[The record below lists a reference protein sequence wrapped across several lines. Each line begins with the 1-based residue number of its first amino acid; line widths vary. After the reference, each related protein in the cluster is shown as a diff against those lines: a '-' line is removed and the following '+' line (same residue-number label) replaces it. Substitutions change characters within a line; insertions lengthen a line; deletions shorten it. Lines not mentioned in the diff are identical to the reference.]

1 VDPEAPAVTDRAFER
16 EVRNVIVGGLAT
28 LLFLAGTA
36 VVVLRNTVAWG
47 VGENLRRLTAETR
60 AVANRLGA
68 TPDPAAALVSDALV
82 ARLLRD
88 VNARSATLYDA
99 QGRRVAD
106 APFLPD
112 AGLAPVTATPAA
124 ELPSAEP
131 LVGAGDGAPPAITVV
146 LPGGTRIL
154 RVVWDG
160 TSIAEARR
168 NARILSV
175 AVPAAA
181 LVLVLLVVPFLRR
194 LLEPIDALTQVARGA
209 GDLVPAVRAGGDEAE
224 TAIAT
229 FQRTVEE
236 LKKRTSELE
245 GLRRSEKRR
254 ADVLAVT
261 ADTLVRSHPGGLV
274 VVDAAGRL
282 TQANVPARELLG
294 LAEEDLGSPAAE
306 AAVDAVPA
314 IREAARAA
322 RAGTPTLS
330 KELALGEGPDARLVE
345 LTAVPILD
353 SSKAVLGVLL
363 FLEDRTTTRRLEREL
378 SSRRELAALGEM
390 SAGIAHEFRNATGT
404 ILGWARL
411 AAKTEDPAARARQ
424 LEAIQTEAEHV
435 ARVTGDFLFFGRP
448 ERLEA
453 GPCDL
458 RALALEIADEQRTLT
473 PGVSVEVKGTFAAA
487 FADAALVRRALV
499 NLVKNACEA
508 AAAGPRAGRVALR
521 GEGEAAGFARIAVE
535 DDGSGVPGEA
545 AAKLFVPFFSTKDT
559 GTGLGLAMV
568 AKIVALHGGT
578 VSVGRSAALQGA
590 RFALELPVA
599 PAAS

>member
-1 VDPEAPAVTDRAFER
+1 MTDRAFER

-47 VGENLRRLTAETR
+47 VSENLRRLTAETR
-60 AVANRLGA
+60 AVANRLGMA
-68 TPDPAAALVSDALV
+68 PDPGEALVSDAAV

-88 VNARSATLYDA
+88 VNAQSAALYDA

-112 AGLAPVTATPAA
+112 AGLAPTTATPAA
-124 ELPSAEP
+124 EVPSGEP
-131 LVGAGDGAPPAITVV
+131 HVGSGDGASPAITVA

-194 LLEPIDALTQVARGA
+194 LLEPIDALTEAARGA
-209 GDLVPAVRAGGDEAE
+209 GGLVPAVRAGSDEAE

-229 FQRTVEE
+229 FARTVEE
-236 LKKRTSELE
+236 LKKRTAELE
-245 GLRRSEKRR
+245 GLRSSEKRR

-274 VVDAAGRL
+274 VVDAALRL
-282 TQANVPARELLG
+282 TQANGPARELLG
-294 LAEEDLGSPAAE
+294 LAEADPGSPAAE

-314 IREAARAA
+314 IREAAQAA

-411 AAKTEDPAARARQ
+411 AAKTEDSAARARQ
-424 LEAIQTEAEHV
+424 LEAIQAEAEHV

-473 PGVSVEVKGTFAAA
+473 PGVSVEVKGTFAAVH
-487 FADAALVRRALV
+487 ADSALVRRALV

-521 GEGEAAGFARIAVE
+521 GEGEAGGFVRIAVE
-535 DDGSGVPGEA
+535 DDGAGVPDEV

-590 RFALELPVA
+590 RFAFELPAAAAA
-599 PAAS
+599 P

>member
-1 VDPEAPAVTDRAFER
+1 VTERAFER
-16 EVRNVIVGGLAT
+16 EIRNVIVGGLAT

-36 VVVLRNTVAWG
+36 VVVLRNTAAWG
-47 VGENLRRLTAETR
+47 VGESLRRMTAETR
-60 AVANRLGA
+60 ALADRLGGA
-68 TPDPAAALVSDALV
+68 PDPAAALVSDASV

-88 VNARSATLYDA
+88 VNARSVALYDA
-99 QGRRVAD
+99 RGERLAD

-112 AGLAPVTATPAA
+112 AGLAPAILPPA
-124 ELPSAEP
+124 EVPSFEP
-131 LVGAGDGAPPAITVV
+131 LVIAGEGGAPAIAVA
-146 LPGGTRIL
+146 LPGATRIV

-160 TSIAEARR
+160 TAIAEARR
-168 NARILSV
+168 NARILSI

-181 LVLVLLVVPFLRR
+181 VVLALLVVPFLKR
-194 LLEPIDALTQVARGA
+194 LLEPIDALTETARGVGA
-209 GDLVPAVRAGGDEAE
+209 LVPAARAGGDEAE

-236 LKKRTSELE
+236 LKKRTAELE
-245 GLRRSEKRR
+245 GLSRSEQRR

-261 ADTLVRSHPGGLV
+261 AETLVRSHPGGLV
-274 VVDAAGRL
+274 VVDAEGRL

-294 LAEEDLGSPAAE
+294 LGGGDLGSPAE

-314 IREAARAA
+314 LREAAQAA
-322 RAGTPTLS
+322 SAGTPTLS
-330 KELALGEGPDARLVE
+330 RELTLGKGPDARLLE

-353 SSKAVLGVLL
+353 SGKAVLGALL
-363 FLEDRTTTRRLEREL
+363 FLEDRTATRRLEREL

-411 AAKTEDPAARARQ
+411 AAKTEDPVARARQ

-435 ARVTGDFLFFGRP
+435 ARVTGDFLFFARP
-448 ERLEA
+448 ERLET

-458 RALALEIADEQRTLT
+458 RALALEIADEQRALT
-473 PGVSVEVKGTFAAA
+473 PGVLVEAEGTFAPAL
-487 FADAALVRRALV
+487 ADAALVKRALV

-508 AAAGPRAGRVALR
+508 AAAGGRAGRVVLR
-521 GEGEAAGFARIAVE
+521 GEGEASGFARIAVE
-535 DDGSGVPGEA
+535 DDGPGVPDEA
-545 AAKLFVPFFSTKDT
+545 VSKLFVPFFSTKET
-559 GTGLGLAMV
+559 GTGLGLALV
-568 AKIVALHGGT
+568 AKIVVLHGGR

-590 RFALELPVA
+590 RFELA
-599 PAAS
+599 FPAAAAAVFRFSRSPLN

>member
-1 VDPEAPAVTDRAFER
+1 VTERAFER
-16 EVRNVIVGGLAT
+16 EIRNVIVGGLAT

-36 VVVLRNTVAWG
+36 VVVLRNTAAWG
-47 VGENLRRLTAETR
+47 VGESLRRMTAETR
-60 AVANRLGA
+60 ALADRLGGA
-68 TPDPAAALVSDALV
+68 PDPAAALVSDAPI
-82 ARLLRD
+82 ARLLHD
-88 VNARSATLYDA
+88 VNARSVALYDA
-99 QGRRVAD
+99 RGERLAD

-112 AGLAPVTATPAA
+112 AGLAPANLAPA
-124 ELPSAEP
+124 EIPSSEP
-131 LVGAGDGAPPAITVV
+131 LVIAGEGGAPAIAVA
-146 LPGGTRIL
+146 LPGATRIV

-168 NARILSV
+168 NARILSI

-181 LVLVLLVVPFLRR
+181 VVLALLVVPFLKR
-194 LLEPIDALTQVARGA
+194 LLEPIDALTETARGVGA
-209 GDLVPAVRAGGDEAE
+209 LVPAARAGGDEAE

-236 LKKRTSELE
+236 LKKRTAELE
-245 GLRRSEKRR
+245 GLSRSEQRR

-261 ADTLVRSHPGGLV
+261 AETLVRSHPGGLV

-294 LAEEDLGSPAAE
+294 LGGGDLGSPAE
-306 AAVDAVPA
+306 AAVDAVPTL
-314 IREAARAA
+314 RAA
-322 RAGTPTLS
+322 AQAASAGTPTLS
-330 KELALGEGPDARLVE
+330 RELTLGEGPDARLLE

-353 SSKAVLGVLL
+353 SGKTVLGALL
-363 FLEDRTTTRRLEREL
+363 FLEDRTATRRLEREL

-411 AAKTEDPAARARQ
+411 AAKTEDPVARARQ

-435 ARVTGDFLFFGRP
+435 ARVTGDFLFFARP
-448 ERLEA
+448 ERLET

-458 RALALEIADEQRTLT
+458 RALALEIADEQRALT
-473 PGVSVEVKGTFAAA
+473 PGVLVEAEGTFAPAL
-487 FADAALVRRALV
+487 ADAALVKRALV

-508 AAAGPRAGRVALR
+508 AAAGGRAGRVVLR
-521 GEGEAAGFARIAVE
+521 GEGEASGFSRIAVE
-535 DDGSGVPGEA
+535 DDGPGVPDEA
-545 AAKLFVPFFSTKDT
+545 AQKLFVPFFSTKET
-559 GTGLGLAMV
+559 GTGLGLALV
-568 AKIVALHGGT
+568 AKIAVLHGGR

-590 RFALELPVA
+590 RFELALPGA
-599 PAAS
+599 G

>member
-1 VDPEAPAVTDRAFER
+1 M
-16 EVRNVIVGGLAT
+16 
-28 LLFLAGTA
+28 
-36 VVVLRNTVAWG
+36 
-47 VGENLRRLTAETR
+47 
-60 AVANRLGA
+60 
-68 TPDPAAALVSDALV
+68 
-82 ARLLRD
+82 
-88 VNARSATLYDA
+88 
-99 QGRRVAD
+99 
-106 APFLPD
+106 
-112 AGLAPVTATPAA
+112 
-124 ELPSAEP
+124 
-131 LVGAGDGAPPAITVV
+131 
-146 LPGGTRIL
+146 
-154 RVVWDG
+154 WDG

-168 NARILSV
+168 NARILSI

-194 LLEPIDALTQVARGA
+194 LLEPIDALTQAARGA
-209 GDLVPAVRAGGDEAE
+209 GGLVPAVRAGGDEAE

-236 LKKRTSELE
+236 LKKRTAELE
-245 GLRRSEKRR
+245 DLRRSEQRR

-261 ADTLVRSHPGGLV
+261 ADTLVRSHPGGLL

-294 LAEEDLGSPAAE
+294 LAEEELGSPAAE

-314 IREAARAA
+314 IREAAQAA

-378 SSRRELAALGEM
+378 SARRELAALGEM

-473 PGVSVEVKGTFAAA
+473 PGVSVEVAGTFAAA

-535 DDGSGVPGEA
+535 DDGSGVPDEA

-590 RFALELPVA
+590 RFALELPAA
-599 PAAS
+599 PAAP

>member
-1 VDPEAPAVTDRAFER
+1 MDPEAPAVTDRTFER

-28 LLFLAGTA
+28 VLFLAGTA

-47 VGENLRRLTAETR
+47 VSENLRRLTGETD
-60 AVANRLGA
+60 VLANRIGSA
-68 TPDPAAALVSDALV
+68 PDPETALVSDPLV

-88 VNARSATLYDA
+88 ANARSAAIYDA

-112 AGLAPVTATPAA
+112 AGLAPVAVTPAGG
-124 ELPSAEP
+124 LPSLQP
-131 LVGAGDGAPPAITVV
+131 LVDAAGGASPSITVA
-146 LPGGTRIL
+146 LPDATRML
-154 RVVWDG
+154 RIVWDG

-168 NARILSV
+168 NARILSI

-181 LVLVLLVVPFLRR
+181 FVLVLLVVPFLRR
-194 LLEPIDALTQVARGA
+194 LLEPIDALTQAARGA
-209 GDLVPAVRAGGDEAE
+209 GGLVPAVRAGGDEAE

-236 LKKRTSELE
+236 LKKRTAELE
-245 GLRRSEKRR
+245 GLRSSEKRR
-254 ADVLAVT
+254 ADILAVT
-261 ADTLVRSHPGGLV
+261 ADTLVRSHPGGLL

-294 LAEEDLGSPAAE
+294 LSEESLGSAAAE
-306 AAVDAVPA
+306 AALDAVPA
-314 IREAARAA
+314 IREAAQSA

-330 KELALGEGPDARLVE
+330 KELAFGEGTDARLVE

-411 AAKTEDPAARARQ
+411 AAKTEDAASRARQ
-424 LEAIQTEAEHV
+424 LEAIQAEAEHV

-458 RALALEIADEQRTLT
+458 RALALEIADEQRALT
-473 PGVSVEVKGTFAAA
+473 PGVVVEVIGTFSPA

-521 GEGEAAGFARIAVE
+521 GEGEAAGFVRIAVE
-535 DDGSGVPGEA
+535 DDGSGVPDEA

-568 AKIVALHGGT
+568 AKIVALHAGT
-578 VSVGRSAALQGA
+578 ISVGRSSGLSGA
-590 RFALELPVA
+590 RFALEF
-599 PAAS
+599 PAVP